1 MRVIRMVLTL
11 SLFMAMWAGVAR
23 GQGEA
28 PAPAPAPAAQPY
40 VPPTAAPAEGQPP
53 APQAE
58 EGQVTGAAALPVHP
72 TLMPF
77 GSDFFKLVAEA
88 PGAFEPSLERAPVPP
103 IYALGPGDELRI
115 RYWSPTLGPLSVPT
129 TPGQAQP
136 PTMPGQ
142 VQPPTAPGQVQAVK
156 PAIDYYL
163 ADVSPEGTI
172 FIPLVGELVVRG
184 LTLEQAR
191 TQILDEL
198 SRYYKDVKVVVTLEK
213 LRWLQVFV
221 VGDVVRAGGY
231 TLSGLDTVFNAL
243 YFAGG
248 PSQRGSMRAVQL
260 IRNNQVMGT
269 LDFYAYLLT
278 GDKSQDL
285 SLENGDT
292 VFVPVVG
299 RFAAIWG
306 EIKRPSLYEL
316 KGGERL
322 SDLIRM
328 AGGVTATGYLARA
341 QIERSKDN
349 ERTVL
354 DVDVSAALKGA
365 EGQDV
370 ELEDGDWV
378 RILKVTDVRANNVY
392 IEGDVLRPGEY
403 ELKAGMKMKDL
414 IATAQGLGP
423 REPFL
428 QRAVVFRTLPDAS
441 IQIVSFNLRK
451 ALDGVETDNIE
462 LQRWDRVV
470 VHSYSELRQID
481 SRSLARA
488 SQLRKWQDARTVCVL
503 GEVDSPGIYQIKGD
517 DSDRLAVLMRE
528 AGGLTPDAF
537 PEGAVF
543 LRDVRQLTTSE
554 HMKLASEV
562 KQRFESLA
570 NRYYQAE
577 LLARLGLSGAPQ
589 ATPAVGGT
597 MGTVGA
603 LVGLAGGQGAGEG
616 AVAAPAEL
624 PPVVPTG
631 RVPLDLKRI
640 VESNGKEED
649 VVLRDGD
656 TIIIPPKA
664 LAVIVTGAV
673 GIPSSI
679 VYRPAQRIE
688 YYVRR
693 AGGYTEDS
701 DVARSVVIRASGEL
715 TPALRSTVVQPGD
728 IIMVPAKAYLERPR
742 TRGEKLSDNVRL
754 ATEAAATL
762 YLLHL
767 LIK

>member
-1 MRVIRMVLTL
+1 
-11 SLFMAMWAGVAR
+11 VA
-23 GQGEA
+23 
-28 PAPAPAPAAQPY
+28 
-40 VPPTAAPAEGQPP
+40 T
-53 APQAE
+53 
-58 EGQVTGAAALPVHP
+58 
-72 TLMPF
+72 
-77 GSDFFKLVAEA
+77 
-88 PGAFEPSLERAPVPP
+88 
-103 IYALGPGDELRI
+103 
-115 RYWSPTLGPLSVPT
+115 
-129 TPGQAQP
+129 
-136 PTMPGQ
+136 
-142 VQPPTAPGQVQAVK
+142 

-221 VGDVVRAGGY
+221 VGDVVRAGAY
-231 TLSGLDTVFNAL
+231 RVSGLDTVFNAL
-243 YFAGG
+243 YYSGG
-248 PSQRGSMRAVQL
+248 PSERGSMRAVQL
-260 IRNNQVMGT
+260 IRNNQAVGT

-285 SLENGDT
+285 PLENGDT

-378 RILKVTDVRANNVY
+378 RILKVTDVRANDVY

-403 ELKAGMKMKDL
+403 ELKPGMKVRDL

-428 QRAVVFRTLPDAS
+428 ERAVVFRTLPDAS

-451 ALDGVETDNIE
+451 ALDGVETDNVE
-462 LQRWDRVV
+462 LQRWDRVL

-481 SRSLARA
+481 SRSLARV
-488 SQLRKWQDARTVCVL
+488 SQLRKWQDARTVSVL
-503 GEVDSPGIYQIKGD
+503 GEVARPGIYEIKGD

-603 LVGLAGGQGAGEG
+603 AAGALVGLAGEQGTREG

-624 PPVVPTG
+624 PPIVPTG

-673 GIPSSI
+673 AIPSSI
-679 VYRPAQRIE
+679 IYRPSQAID

-701 DVARSVVIRASGEL
+701 DAGRSVIIRASGEL
-715 TPALRSTVVQPGD
+715 TPASRSTAVQPGD
-728 IIMVPAKAYLERPR
+728 IIMVPAKAYLERPKSR
-742 TRGEKLSDNVRL
+742 REKLSDNVRL